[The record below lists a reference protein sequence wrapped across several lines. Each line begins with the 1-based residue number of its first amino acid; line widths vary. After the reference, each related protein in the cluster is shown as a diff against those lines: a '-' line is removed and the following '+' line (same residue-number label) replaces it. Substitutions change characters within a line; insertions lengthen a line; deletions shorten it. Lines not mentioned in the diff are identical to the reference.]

1 MRKYRTIKWILMAWA
16 CMALVLGVQAQDD
29 IKQQYDD
36 MRKQMQQME
45 RERPVPIKDIER
57 LLNEAL
63 SPGMAP
69 KLSAGQKAELVGIAL
84 SAKKRADGN
93 DKALAMLEK
102 LTQSPAFEAEGKAN
116 LRLMQAEMLDGDQK
130 YQEAIQLAESI
141 AQDEQARPMQRGQ
154 AYMQLAK
161 SYSDVNEPKKMAEYA
176 EMALEQYDNAAADA
190 NFGYHTVNDIK
201 WAGAQIRDTL
211 LDYDKAMRFFSK
223 MQEYTE
229 GDYWA
234 VPSDLEVAATLR
246 KQGEYAKASDLYDS
260 IAELEDKRYSSRA
273 LMPKAEMILYDMD
286 NEERGLMMM
295 QRALESDEIHTHE
308 RYRALLRLAKKM
320 SDEGKRNAALEWYA
334 NNLQLPGAN
343 ERDVNRFSATIYL
356 EMGRLYQ
363 SMGKTEKAKEMYRK
377 ARDLEGGEMSSRVQA
392 RDAIEDI
399 EYFE

>member
-1 MRKYRTIKWILMAWA
+1 MAWA

-176 EMALEQYDNAAADA
+176 EMA
-190 NFGYHTVNDIK
+190 
-201 WAGAQIRDTL
+201 
-211 LDYDKAMRFFSK
+211 
-223 MQEYTE
+223 
-229 GDYWA
+229 
-234 VPSDLEVAATLR
+234 
-246 KQGEYAKASDLYDS
+246 
-260 IAELEDKRYSSRA
+260 
-273 LMPKAEMILYDMD
+273 
-286 NEERGLMMM
+286 
-295 QRALESDEIHTHE
+295 
-308 RYRALLRLAKKM
+308 
-320 SDEGKRNAALEWYA
+320 
-334 NNLQLPGAN
+334 
-343 ERDVNRFSATIYL
+343 
-356 EMGRLYQ
+356 
-363 SMGKTEKAKEMYRK
+363 
-377 ARDLEGGEMSSRVQA
+377 
-392 RDAIEDI
+392 
-399 EYFE
+399 